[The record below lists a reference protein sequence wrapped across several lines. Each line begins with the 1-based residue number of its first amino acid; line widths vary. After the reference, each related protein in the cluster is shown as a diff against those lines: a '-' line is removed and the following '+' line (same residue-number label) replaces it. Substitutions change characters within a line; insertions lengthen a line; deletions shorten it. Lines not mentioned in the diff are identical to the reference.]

1 MSIPEAAVRDTR
13 CADLPWLPPMA
24 RLTGAGARRRLP
36 RRSRTVNSPTRYPL
50 ADCDTNVW
58 IRMCDAEPAASLY
71 WKPVC
76 IEDRTH
82 GQRRVCESARRRLVR
97 WW

>member
-13 CADLPWLPPMA
+13 CADLPRLPPMA

-36 RRSRTVNSPTRYPL
+36 RRSRTVDSPPDPL
-50 ADCDTNVW
+50 ADRDTDVW

-71 WKPVC
+71 
-76 IEDRTH
+76 
-82 GQRRVCESARRRLVR
+82 
-97 WW
+97 